1 MEKKIFT
8 PEFYKRLYTSIC
20 EQADALYTD
29 PLGSYQSGGGTAKFD
44 LEIETDDMIVYVAAT
59 FEETYCDT
67 SFSHAFG
74 TEHSGYNELGE
85 LIDIDIDVIYDSED
99 NVITDFF
106 DYSEFWEQFKAEET
120 ERRGVTIKKG
130 DNVVVALRWGRWE
143 QMTYLGT
150 DTRWNRHTCIDKN
163 GRKVDV
169 EHTNLYP
176 ATPTYLLRVSE

>member
-8 PEFYKRLYTSIC
+8 PEFYKKLYTTIC
-20 EQADALYTD
+20 EQATDIYGD
-29 PLGSYQSGGGTAKFD
+29 PLGTCENNGDTVKFD
-44 LEIETDDMIVYVAAT
+44 LEIEMDDFTVYVAAT

-85 LIDIDIDVIYDSED
+85 LIDIDIDIYDSDD
-99 NVITDFF
+99 NTVTYFF

-120 ERRGVTIKKG
+120 TKCGVTIKKG
-130 DNVVVALRWGRWE
+130 DNVVVFLWWGRWE

-150 DTRWNRHTCIDKN
+150 DTRWSRHTCIDKN
-163 GRKVDV
+163 GRQV
-169 EHTNLYP
+169 EVKSSNLYP
-176 ATPTYLLRVSE
+176 AIPTYLLRVSE